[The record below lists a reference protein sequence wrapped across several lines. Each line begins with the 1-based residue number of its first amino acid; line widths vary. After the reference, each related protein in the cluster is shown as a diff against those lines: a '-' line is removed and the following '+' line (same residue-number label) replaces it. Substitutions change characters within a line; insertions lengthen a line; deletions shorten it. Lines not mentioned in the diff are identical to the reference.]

1 MQDAIGLLDA
11 EHFRKSY
18 INQVLGI
25 KVIEM
30 TIQEKTT
37 TSKQRYRLSGVGK
50 QLLEKLRDK
59 GEAKR
64 RFVSFS

>member
-1 MQDAIGLLDA
+1 MNRKDLQKAIGLLDA

-30 TIQEKTT
+30 TVPEKPAS
-37 TSKQRYRLSGVGK
+37 SKQRYRISGIGK

-59 GEAKR
+59 GET
-64 RFVSFS
+64 

>member
-30 TIQEKTT
+30 TVPDKI
-37 TSKQRYRLSGVGK
+37 TSRNQKYRISGVGQ

-59 GEAKR
+59 GEA
-64 RFVSFS
+64 